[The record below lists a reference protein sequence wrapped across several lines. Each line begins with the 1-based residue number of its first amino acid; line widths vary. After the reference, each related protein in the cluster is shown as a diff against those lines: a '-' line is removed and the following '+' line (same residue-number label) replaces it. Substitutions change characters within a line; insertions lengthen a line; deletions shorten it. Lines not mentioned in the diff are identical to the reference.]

1 MLAVIKSVL
10 LACNINE
17 LDFAEV
23 WAVPP
28 VVEVSNAA
36 ATPNSMPVLWLYRL
50 EADVVVIGNV
60 DQACT
65 INTEE
70 KALAS
75 NETRN
80 TQNAV
85 IDNFL
90 RHVERSEPTTII
102 AFVFRLV
109 YSVVRVFTPKHK
121 MPISKV

>member
-1 MLAVIKSVL
+1 ML

-36 ATPNSMPVLWLYRL
+36 ATPNSMPELWLYRL